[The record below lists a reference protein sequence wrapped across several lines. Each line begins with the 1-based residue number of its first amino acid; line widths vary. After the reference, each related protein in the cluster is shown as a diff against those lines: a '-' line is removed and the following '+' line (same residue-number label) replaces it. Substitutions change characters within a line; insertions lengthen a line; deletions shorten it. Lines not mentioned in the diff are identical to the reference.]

1 MANRFKSGGGERKEI
16 RGRRRTFTVY
26 QDRSVH
32 YQNKQQ
38 IKQKGMFSLEI
49 KNAFRKR
56 LAESIL
62 ALANKEEMRLIG

>member
-1 MANRFKSGGGERKEI
+1 MVFRPARLNYNCSNFLI
-16 RGRRRTFTVY
+16 
-26 QDRSVH
+26 

-62 ALANKEEMRLIG
+62 ALANQEEMRLLG

>member
-1 MANRFKSGGGERKEI
+1 MVLRPVRLNCNCSNFLI
-16 RGRRRTFTVY
+16 
-26 QDRSVH
+26 